1 MQIWPGR
8 SYPLGA
14 TYDGSGT
21 NFAVFSSIA
30 EGIDLCLI
38 DDVVG
43 ETKIE
48 LREVDAGVW
57 HCYLPGVRPGQRYG
71 FRVKG
76 PYDPSKGLRCDYSK
90 LLLDPYAKAITGKI
104 ANEQALFSY
113 DFNDPSKRSELDSAP
128 HTMVSVVITPFFDWG
143 HDRPPKHRYNDTII
157 YEAHVRGMTMTH
169 PDIPQEVRGTYA
181 GISHPVI
188 IDYLKSLGITAIELM
203 PCHQFVNDTAL
214 QAKGLSNYWGYNT
227 IGFFAP
233 HNGYASTDWLGG
245 QVDEFKAMVKAF
257 HEADIEVIM
266 DVVYNHTAE
275 GNHMGP
281 TLAFRGLDNPSYYRL
296 VEDSPEH
303 YFDTTGTGNSLNMRS
318 PNTLQLIMD
327 SLRYWITD
335 MHVDGFRFD
344 LASTLARE
352 LHAVDKLS
360 SFFDIIQQDPLIS
373 QVKLIAEPWDIGDGG
388 YNVGG
393 FPPLWT
399 EWNGKYRDTVRDF
412 WRGEPAMLSELA
424 GRLTGSSDLYASSG
438 RRPMASINFVIAHDG
453 FTMRDLVSYNEK
465 HNDANLEG
473 GNDGESYNRSWN
485 CGAEGPTDDDAVKV
499 LRNRQIRNFLT
510 TLLLSQGVPMLAHG
524 DELGR
529 TQQGNNNAYCQDNE
543 LSWINWDLDL
553 EAVGLLEFTRQLIEF
568 RKAHPVFRRRRFLA
582 GDSEKGGRSEIGEI
596 EWFRPD
602 ATTMEES
609 DWTTVYARSLMVYYN
624 GSAIGEP
631 DDRGEDVYDDDV
643 LLMFNA
649 DVADQTFTIP
659 SELYGGTW
667 ADVLDT
673 GNHINA
679 ERRYEPGDS
688 VKVEEHSMRVFIRVD
703 GEVPLSLKARSEEL
717 TQCIKP
723 HFAFPPE
730 SHPRFANV
738 ECPGDCDSDGIQAT
752 RGPEG
757 SNSSE
762 GGTAAGSEGGAT
774 SDPENGAAP
783 DAEGGGDSE
792 NGATPDPADEAAEAP
807 AETQADGAL
816 GSGEGSEGILDG
828 SQEGQDE
835 LSEKG
840 PGNGSASKGAVKSGN
855 PAESSTPNPLAG
867 SGAPSGSGEP
877 DRTENKDGKDGAV
890 RGKDAPGKGEG
901 ASAKGEGA
909 SAKGAP
915 DKP

>member
-1 MQIWPGR
+1 MQIWPGH

-14 TYDGSGT
+14 TYDGAGT
-21 NFAVFSSIA
+21 NFAIYSSIA
-30 EGIDLCLI
+30 ERIDLCLI
-38 DDVVG
+38 DDDG
-43 ETKIE
+43 REKSIE

-57 HCYLPGVRPGQRYG
+57 HCYLPGVRPGQQYG
-71 FRVKG
+71 FRVTG
-76 PYDPSKGLRCDYSK
+76 PYDPSRGLRCDRSK
-90 LLLDPYAKAITGKI
+90 LLLDPYAKAIHGAIK
-104 ANEQALFSY
+104 NEQSLFSY
-113 DFNDPSKRSELDSAP
+113 DFDDPSKRCELDSAP
-128 HTMVSVVITPFFDWG
+128 HTMTSVVINPFFDWG
-143 HDRPPKHRYNDTII
+143 HDRPPNHEYNDTII
-157 YEAHVRGMTMTH
+157 YEAHVRGMTMLH
-169 PDIPQEVRGTYA
+169 PDIPKEYRGTYA
-181 GISHPVI
+181 GICHPVM
-188 IDYLKSLGITAIELM
+188 IDYLSRLGITAIELM

-214 QAKGLSNYWGYNT
+214 QSRGLSNYWGYNT

-233 HNGYASTDWLGG
+233 HNGYASTDTLGG
-245 QVDEFKAMVKAF
+245 QVDEFKTMVKAF

-485 CGAEGPTDDDAVKV
+485 CGAEGPTDDETVKV

-529 TQQGNNNAYCQDNE
+529 TQQGNNNVYCQDNE

-553 EAVGLLEFTRQLIEF
+553 EAIGLLEFTRQLIEF

-631 DDRGEDVYDDDV
+631 DDRGENIYDDDV

-752 RGPEG
+752 RDPEG

-792 NGATPDPADEAAEAP
+792 NGASPDPADEATEAP
-807 AETQADGAL
+807 AEAQADGAL

-840 PGNGSASKGAVKSGN
+840 PGNGSASKGAVKSGS
-855 PAESSTPNPLAG
+855 PAESSTSNPLAG

-877 DRTENKDGKDGAV
+877 DRTENKDGKDGTV
-890 RGKDAPGKGEG
+890 RGKDTPG
-901 ASAKGEGA
+901 KGEGA